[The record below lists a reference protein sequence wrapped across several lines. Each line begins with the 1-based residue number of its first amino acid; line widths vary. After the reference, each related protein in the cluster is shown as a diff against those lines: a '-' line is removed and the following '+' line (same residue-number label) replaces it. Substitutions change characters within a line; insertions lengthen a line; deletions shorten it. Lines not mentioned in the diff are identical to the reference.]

1 MTFTDKINI
10 KDILHREIQLL
21 ERVPEKVA
29 EDLIKTDKIGEEMH
43 LPLVNDCL
51 IKEKAGTIKKVNLDI
66 GLKKTNKNWR
76 TVLPMRED
84 RHAFEVILWKRSEP
98 RRGVSIPCYT
108 SAIKLGTSRFNS

>member
-43 LPLVNDCL
+43 LLLVNDCL
-51 IKEKAGTIKKVNLDI
+51 IKEKAGIIKKVNL
-66 GLKKTNKNWR
+66 GEK
-76 TVLPMRED
+76 E
-84 RHAFEVILWKRSEP
+84 
-98 RRGVSIPCYT
+98 
-108 SAIKLGTSRFNS
+108 